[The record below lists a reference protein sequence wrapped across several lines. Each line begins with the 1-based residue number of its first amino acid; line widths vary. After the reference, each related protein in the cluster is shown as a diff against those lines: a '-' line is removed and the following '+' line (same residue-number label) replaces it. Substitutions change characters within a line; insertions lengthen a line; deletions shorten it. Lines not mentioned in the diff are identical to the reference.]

1 MQRKKLTVFICC
13 LLVLCLVPAMAMA
26 KSKTPARD
34 WKLTVAQ
41 QKLEMLGY
49 DVDRKDGRMSKDT
62 GEAIKKFQKV
72 KRAASW
78 ITKPIIKSRGKPL
91 KWKAYPMY
99 AARTL

>member
-1 MQRKKLTVFICC
+1 MQRRKLTVFICC

-62 GEAIKKFQKV
+62 GEAIKLPCAGNGYGQKQNAGA
-72 KRAASW
+72 RLEADGGAA
-78 ITKPIIKSRGKPL
+78 
-91 KWKAYPMY
+91 KAGD
-99 AARTL
+99 ARLRC

>member
-1 MQRKKLTVFICC
+1 M
-13 LLVLCLVPAMAMA
+13 LCLVPAMAMA

-62 GEAIKKFQKV
+62 RNTGL

-91 KWKAYPMY
+91 KWKVYPMC
-99 AARTL
+99 AARIL